1 MAAKKR
7 PGLNILRNNMKIGG
21 YVKEYTAGNRITLK
35 NVASEIKELIVEV
48 VKMNKEGIIKRQ
60 MKSLVICRNLV

>member
-1 MAAKKR
+1 
-7 PGLNILRNNMKIGG
+7 MKIGG